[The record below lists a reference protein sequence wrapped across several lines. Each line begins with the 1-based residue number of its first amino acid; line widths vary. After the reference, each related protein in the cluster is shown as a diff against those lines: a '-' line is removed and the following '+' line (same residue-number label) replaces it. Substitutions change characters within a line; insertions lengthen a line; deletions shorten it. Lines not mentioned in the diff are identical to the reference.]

1 MKKSLCLCLIIFC
14 FSCLFG
20 NEFFYGDMNTP
31 LEFSFQAYKN
41 PSVTDEWKYSV
52 TIIDKTHSQVISDT
66 QKYSFEIESDYLNGE
81 NPLFSVAYK
90 TNSVKYPI
98 TFHIAITD
106 LVNDDTQESVA
117 VKYKLGNINIEYS
130 KSADNQQN
138 WPPEQNI
145 EDSFG
150 TKYTAEIKSN
160 YGSDAS
166 GSESSD
172 PITIKFYAGNELAS
186 SEDGRIY
193 INRNHRRYFADATF
207 SFDVYA
213 VYANSEGFSS
223 AVDGTYRMNVAVT
236 VEAEGL

>member
-1 MKKSLCLCLIIFC
+1 MKKSLCFCLIIFC

-52 TIIDKTHSQVISDT
+52 TIIDKTHNQVISDT
-66 QKYSFEIESDYLNGE
+66 QKYSFEIGSDYLNE
-81 NPLFSVAYK
+81 EKPLFSVAYK
-90 TNSVKYPI
+90 TNSVENPI

-106 LVNDDTQESVA
+106 LVNDDTQKSVD
-117 VKYKLGNINIEYS
+117 VKYKLDDINIEYS
-130 KSADNQQN
+130 QSGNQN
-138 WPPEQNI
+138 WPPEQDVVNSFVGKYTNII
-145 EDSFG
+145 ED
-150 TKYTAEIKSN
+150 N
-160 YGSDAS
+160 YGYDSD
-166 GSESSD
+166 SEPPD
-172 PITIKFYAGNELAS
+172 PITIKFYAGNELANS
-186 SEDGRIY
+186 KDGRIW
-193 INRNHRRYFADATF
+193 INGNEHNWYFADATF

-223 AVDGTYRMNVAVT
+223 ADDGTYRMNVAVT

>member
-52 TIIDKTHSQVISDT
+52 TIIDETHNQVISDT
-66 QKYSFEIESDYLNGE
+66 QKCSFEIESDYLNGE

-117 VKYKLGNINIEYS
+117 VTYKLGNINIKYS
-130 KSADNQQN
+130 KNDDDHQDWS
-138 WPPEQNI
+138 QNI
-145 EDSFG
+145 ENSFG
-150 TKYTAEIKSN
+150 TKYTNIIEDN
-160 YGSDAS
+160 YGYDSD
-166 GSESSD
+166 SEPPD
-172 PITIKFYAGNELAS
+172 PIAIKFYAGDELAN
-186 SEDGRIY
+186 SEDGRIC
-193 INRNHRRYFADATF
+193 INRNYWSRYFADATF
-207 SFDVYA
+207 SFN
-213 VYANSEGFSS
+213 VYANSEGFSR
-223 AVDGTYRMNVAVT
+223 ADDGTYRMNVAVT

>member
-1 MKKSLCLCLIIFC
+1 MKKSLCFCLIIFC

-52 TIIDKTHSQVISDT
+52 TIIDKTHNQVISDT
-66 QKYSFEIESDYLNGE
+66 QKYSFEIGSDYLNE
-81 NPLFSVAYK
+81 EKPLFSVAYK
-90 TNSVKYPI
+90 TNSVENPI

-106 LVNDDTQESVA
+106 LVNDDTQKSVD
-117 VKYKLGNINIEYS
+117 VKYKLDDINIEYS
-130 KSADNQQN
+130 QSGNQN
-138 WPPEQNI
+138 WPPEQDVVN
-145 EDSFG
+145 SFVG
-150 TKYTAEIKSN
+150 KYANSK
-160 YGSDAS
+160 
-166 GSESSD
+166 
-172 PITIKFYAGNELAS
+172 
-186 SEDGRIY
+186 DGRIW
-193 INRNHRRYFADATF
+193 INGNEHNWYFADATF

-223 AVDGTYRMNVAVT
+223 ADDGTYRMNVAVT